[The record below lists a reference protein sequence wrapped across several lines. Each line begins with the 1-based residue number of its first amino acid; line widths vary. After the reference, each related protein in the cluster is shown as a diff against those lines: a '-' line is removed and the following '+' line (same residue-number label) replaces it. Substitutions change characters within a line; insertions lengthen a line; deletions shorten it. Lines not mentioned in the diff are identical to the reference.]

1 MANMNEKLLLLGF
14 GIFTIISFFSIINP
28 YLSIL
33 LEYNTHQKDYEMIRK
48 NIEKIDTSIKYS
60 ANQENL
66 FTFSDT
72 IYIYKD
78 LNLTISE
85 FEITYSYFLI
95 KKNDITQFYG
105 IKLYDNKINLRSET
119 LYNLVIC
126 YILPSCL
133 TIEFTPKK

>member
-14 GIFTIISFFSIINP
+14 GMFTIISFFSIINP

-33 LEYNTHQKDYEMIRK
+33 LEYNTHQKDHEMIRK
-48 NIEKIDTSIKYS
+48 NIEKIDTSIKYT

-66 FTFSDT
+66 LTFSDT
-72 IYIYKD
+72 IYIYRD

-95 KKNDITQFYG
+95 KKNDVSQFYG
-105 IKLYDNKINLRSET
+105 IKLYDDKINLKSET
-119 LYNLVIC
+119 SYNLVIC
-126 YILPSCL
+126 YILPSYL
-133 TIEFTPKK
+133 KVEFTPKK